1 MITREE
7 AKDLRMH
14 NTFRMKARCAA
25 FVEYDTV
32 DDIFHIDFT
41 FLPKPVRSI
50 GAGSNLL
57 ITKDFP
63 GTLLH
68 SRIRFL
74 REIASHDDDV
84 LVEAGAGVPFD
95 SFVDW
100 SCSLRLWGA
109 ENLSRI
115 PGDVGAAAVQNIG
128 AYGVEVSDI
137 IVRVNCFDC
146 KERKMVTFE
155 KKDCMYGYRDS
166 YFKSHDSEGRYIV
179 TSVLFKLT
187 REKSP
192 RLDYGNLRELVGSKT
207 IFAPNDVRKVINAIR
222 AEKYPDPKVMGS
234 AGSFFI
240 NPVVTD
246 GKFREIEELE
256 RRENGAEAEVP
267 HVNIPGGVRIH
278 AAWLIDRCGLKGME
292 NGGAAVFENQPLV
305 LVNKTGKATAREVLE
320 LEATIRDTVM
330 ERFGVELQAEVEH
343 I

>member
-7 AKDLRMH
+7 AKDIRAL

-32 DDIFHIDFT
+32 EDIFHLDFT
-41 FLPKPVRSI
+41 FLPKPIKNI

-57 ITKDFP
+57 FTKDFP

-100 SCSLRLWGA
+100 ACSLRLWGA
-109 ENLSRI
+109 ENLSKI

-128 AYGVEVSDI
+128 AYGVEVADI

-146 KERKMVTFE
+146 KENRIVTFE
-155 KKDCMYGYRDS
+155 KKDCSYGYRDS
-166 YFKSHDSEGRYIV
+166 CFKSPELAGRYIV

-187 REKSP
+187 REYSP
-192 RLDYGNLRELVGSKT
+192 ILEYGNIKEALGGRTV
-207 IFAPNDVRKVINAIR
+207 FCPNDVRKAVIAIR
-222 AEKYPDPKVMGS
+222 DSKLPDPKVLGS
-234 AGSFFI
+234 AGSFFK
-240 NPVVTD
+240 NPIVSED
-246 GKFREIEELE
+246 KFKAIEEQN
-256 RRENGAEAEVP
+256 RNENGPEAEVP
-267 HVNIPGGVRIH
+267 HFMVPGGIKIP
-278 AAWLIDRCGLKGME
+278 AAWMIDKCGLKGMSV
-292 NGGAAVFENQPLV
+292 GGAAVHEAQPLV
-305 LVNKTGKATAREVLE
+305 IVNQSGKATAKDVLD
-320 LEATIRDTVM
+320 LEHFILDTVR
-330 ERFGVELQAEVEH
+330 EKFGVDLLPEVEH
-343 I
+343 L